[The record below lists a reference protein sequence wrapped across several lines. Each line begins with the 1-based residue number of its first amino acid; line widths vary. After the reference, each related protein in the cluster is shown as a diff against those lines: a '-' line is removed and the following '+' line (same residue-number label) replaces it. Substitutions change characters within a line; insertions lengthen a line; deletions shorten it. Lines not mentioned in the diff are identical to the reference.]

1 MTQSFYK
8 RSDGIVL
15 TFDVTNLESYNH
27 VNKWMTSIET
37 HADSSICK
45 ILVGNKVDMVDN
57 RVVTQKE
64 ASELAAK
71 YKMKYFEA
79 SAKLNQGVQE
89 FF

>member
-37 HADSSICK
+37 HADSSVCK
-45 ILVGNKVDMVDN
+45 ILVGNKVDMEDN
-57 RVVTQKE
+57 RIVT
-64 ASELAAK
+64 
-71 YKMKYFEA
+71 
-79 SAKLNQGVQE
+79 
-89 FF
+89 

>member
-37 HADSSICK
+37 HADSSSCK
-45 ILVGNKVDMVDN
+45 ILVGNKGDMVDN

-64 ASELAAK
+64 ARELAAK

>member
-79 SAKLNQGVQE
+79 SAKLNQGVQD